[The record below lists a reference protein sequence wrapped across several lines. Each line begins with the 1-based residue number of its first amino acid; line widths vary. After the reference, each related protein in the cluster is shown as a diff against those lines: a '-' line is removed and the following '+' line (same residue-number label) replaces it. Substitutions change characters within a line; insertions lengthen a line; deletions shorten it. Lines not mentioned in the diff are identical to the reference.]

1 MSQGT
6 ALDRVRELLNPA
18 LLDLAGQEST
28 ANGYLDLLGEEPAAS
43 PVQWLMRSGFLPG
56 IYERIWRPTVLGAM
70 KGPFGPGTS
79 QELALVGRMLEL
91 GPGDQVLDVA
101 CGPGNVTRALAGNV
115 GPAGLA
121 VGLDASATMLARAVR
136 DTRTRGL
143 DNVGYVRGDAVD
155 LPFLPGSFDAIA
167 CLAALYLFEHPFE
180 ALAGMART
188 LRPGGR
194 IAVMTTRRVPYG
206 GPLNAL
212 VGVASGV
219 RLFGD
224 EEVVE
229 ALTGLGFSGVRHRA
243 YGLVQFVNGR
253 LV

>member
-1 MSQGT
+1 MSQAT
-6 ALDRVRELLNPA
+6 ALDRVRELLDPT
-18 LLDLAGQEST
+18 LLGLAGRDAT
-28 ANGYLDLLGEEPAAS
+28 AGGYLDLLGAEPAGS

-56 IYERIWRPTVLGAM
+56 IYERVWRPAVLGAM
-70 KGPFGPGTS
+70 KGPFGPGTR

-91 GPGDQVLDVA
+91 GPGDRVLDVA
-101 CGPGNVTRALAGNV
+101 CGPGNVTRALADGV

-121 VGLDASATMLARAVR
+121 VGLDASASMLARAVR
-136 DTRTRGL
+136 DTRARDLG
-143 DNVGYVRGDAVD
+143 NVGYVRGDAAG
-155 LPFLPGSFDAIA
+155 LPFLPGCFDAVS

-180 ALAGMART
+180 ALAGMARV

-229 ALTGLGFSGVRHRA
+229 ALNRLGFSGLRHRA

>member
-28 ANGYLDLLGEEPAAS
+28 ADGYLDLLGEEPAAS

-91 GPGDQVLDVA
+91 GPGDRVLDVA

-155 LPFLPGSFDAIA
+155 LPFLPGSFDAVA
-167 CLAALYLFEHPFE
+167 CLAALYLFERPFE

-224 EEVVE
+224 EEIVE

>member
-91 GPGDQVLDVA
+91 GPGDRVLDVA
-101 CGPGNVTRALAGNV
+101 CGPGNVTRSLAGNV

-143 DNVGYVRGDAVD
+143 DNVGYVRGDAVA
-155 LPFLPGSFDAIA
+155 LPFLPGSFDAVA
-167 CLAALYLFEHPFE
+167 CLAALYLFERPFD

-206 GPLNAL
+206 GPLNTL
-212 VGVASGV
+212 VGAASGV